1 MTNFAER
8 LSDYFVQTK
17 RNKRMKVSLVI
28 STYNWPEAL
37 ELCLM
42 SALNQTRMPDEIVIA
57 DDGSRDDTRQLV
69 ASYKNRFKVPV
80 LHIWHEDLG
89 FRLAMIRNRALRAV
103 TGDYV
108 IQVDGDVILDSH
120 FVADH
125 IDVAER
131 GCFIRGTRCCIT
143 EEVSKQLLQEK
154 RASLKIYSKGLKSR
168 FNATRLPLAFSRK
181 KREATKV
188 KGCNM
193 AFWKEDLVKVNGYNN
208 QLQGWGHEDEELCCR
223 LINLG
228 LQKKIVKMHAV
239 VYHLHHKLSSRDS
252 EDEHKEVLQ
261 RCIRERV
268 TRAEDGY
275 EQIIVE

>member
-1 MTNFAER
+1 
-8 LSDYFVQTK
+8 
-17 RNKRMKVSLVI
+17 MKVSLVI

-37 ELCLM
+37 ELCLI
-42 SALNQTRMPDEIVIA
+42 SVLNQTHMPDEVLIA
-57 DDGSRDDTRQLV
+57 DDGSKEETRRLID
-69 ASYKNRFKVPV
+69 SYKSRFKVPFV
-80 LHIWHEDLG
+80 HVWHEDLG
-89 FRLAMIRNRALRAV
+89 FRLAMIRNRALRAT
-103 TGDYV
+103 TGDYIV
-108 IQVDGDVILDSH
+108 QVDGDVILDSH
-120 FVADH
+120 FIADH

-143 EEVSKQLLQEK
+143 EEVSRQLLQEK

-168 FNATRLPLAFSRK
+168 FNASRLPFAFSRK
-181 KREATKV
+181 ESEATKV

-239 VYHLHHKLSSRDS
+239 VYHLHHKLCSRES
-252 EDEHKEVLQ
+252 EDLHKEELK
-261 RCIRERV
+261 RCIEERV
-268 TRAEDGY
+268 VRAANGY
-275 EQIIVE
+275 DQIDEI